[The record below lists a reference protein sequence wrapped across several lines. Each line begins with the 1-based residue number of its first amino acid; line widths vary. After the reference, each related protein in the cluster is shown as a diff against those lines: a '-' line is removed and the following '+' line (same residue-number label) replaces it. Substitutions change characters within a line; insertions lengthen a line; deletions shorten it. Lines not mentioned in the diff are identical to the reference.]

1 MSKDRENELIH
12 YILQYMLENEFA
24 SKADMARQLSIETR
38 TVQRAFERLS
48 DGTAKGSSIVLNRVL
63 LFCAEK
69 NLSMDKLF
77 DKFCLLEGKDHV
89 TTAAYEKNGR
99 PAFLHICLPKPYGLT
114 EKGERVYRYIGDFLR
129 QASLYLCPRCNTW
142 QEQKWDETGMGGHAC
157 VLTHM
162 AQTMLRALDQYHTE
176 DSDDAPED

>member
-12 YILQYMLENEFA
+12 YILQYMLENEFS

-38 TVQRAFERLS
+38 TVQRVFERLS

-77 DKFCLLEGKDHV
+77 DRFCLRHGKENV
-89 TTAAYEKNGR
+89 STAEYETNGR

-114 EKGERVYRYIGDFLR
+114 ETGEKVYRYIGDFLR
-129 QASLYLCPRCNTW
+129 QASMYLCPRCAVW
-142 QEQKWDETGMGGHAC
+142 QNHEWNGDEMVGHSC

-162 AQTMLRALDQYHTE
+162 AQTMLRSLNQYHTE
-176 DSDDAPED
+176 DVDDALSD